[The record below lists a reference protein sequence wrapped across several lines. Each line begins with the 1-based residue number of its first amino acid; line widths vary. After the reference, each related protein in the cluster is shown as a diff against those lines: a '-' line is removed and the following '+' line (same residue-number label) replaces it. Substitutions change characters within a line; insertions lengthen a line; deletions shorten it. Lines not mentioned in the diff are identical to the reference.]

1 MDSTCCPSKTLVL
14 PTTVTHDYALLNS
27 KALVSLG
34 FPLHKNKSLKYYS
47 DILLEWDHVTSNYNK
62 MIVFPEDILLLIQPK
77 KFNDALLK
85 IAF

>member
-1 MDSTCCPSKTLVL
+1 
-14 PTTVTHDYALLNS
+14 
-27 KALVSLG
+27 
-34 FPLHKNKSLKYYS
+34 
-47 DILLEWDHVTSNYNK
+47 VTSNYNK